1 MHLLSKSTSAAAR
14 ELRSCRLGLERE
26 ILVKLLKTVKLPDVD
41 LELITKQEL
50 HLETSAFYLTAWKVL
65 DSENKV

>member
-1 MHLLSKSTSAAAR
+1 M
-14 ELRSCRLGLERE
+14 ERE
-26 ILVKLLKTVKLPDVD
+26 SLVKLLKTVKLPDVD

-50 HLETSAFYLTAWKVL
+50 HLQTSAFYLAAWKVL